1 MGYLQVFLYLQ
12 LLDFM
17 TTMVGLRMGG
27 AEVSPFVHWLTLLGP
42 ATGVALSKI
51 VAFLLGG
58 ICLWFR
64 KERVI
69 QWVNYFFAALVVWNL
84 SQILKV
90 LVYGR
95 TPGSAPVGLV
105 LARLQFVALRAPAPL
120 PGSGR
125 LPATRVARSSRGFPR
140 SR

>member
-1 MGYLQVFLYLQ
+1 MGYVQVFLYLQ

-27 AEVSPFVHWLTLLGP
+27 TEVSPFVHWLTAMGP
-42 ATGVALSKI
+42 ATGVALSKL

-58 ICLWFR
+58 VCLWFR

-69 QWVNYFFAALVVWNL
+69 HWVNYFFAALVVWNL

-90 LVYGR
+90 LV
-95 TPGSAPVGLV
+95 
-105 LARLQFVALRAPAPL
+105 
-120 PGSGR
+120 
-125 LPATRVARSSRGFPR
+125 
-140 SR
+140 

>member
-12 LLDFM
+12 LLDFL

-27 AEVSPFVHWLTLLGP
+27 QEMSPFVQWLTWLTSLAP
-42 ATGVALSKI
+42 ATGVALSKLT
-51 VAFLLGG
+51 AFLLGG

-84 SQILKV
+84 GQILKV
-90 LVYGR
+90 LV
-95 TPGSAPVGLV
+95 
-105 LARLQFVALRAPAPL
+105 
-120 PGSGR
+120 
-125 LPATRVARSSRGFPR
+125 
-140 SR
+140 